1 MIIIIGKTASGKD
14 TVVKMLCEQHIC
26 KKIITYTTR
35 PMREN
40 EIDGIT
46 YHFISDE
53 EFKQKI
59 NEGFFAEYKSYQ
71 SEFGEWF
78 YGTSEESILNSDDN
92 SIIILTP
99 QGYKDI
105 LSKYPNLNYKSIY
118 LYASNRTIRKRLIE
132 RGDNKDEAAR
142 RVRHDNNDFRGIYK
156 IVDKVICNNYNKWLE
171 KVIKKIMWVTNKK

>member
-14 TVVKMLCEQHIC
+14 TIVKELYLNHSF
-26 KKIITYTTR
+26 KKIVTYTTR

-46 YHFISDE
+46 YHYISDE

-59 NEGFFAEYKSYQ
+59 DEDFFAEYKSYQ

-78 YGTSEESILNSDDN
+78 YGTSEDSIINSDSK

-118 LYASNRTIRKRLIE
+118 LYASNRTIRERLIQ
-132 RGDNKDEAAR
+132 RGDDEAEAR
-142 RVRHDNNDFRGIYK
+142 RRVKHDKKDFRGIEK
-156 IVDKVICNNYNKWLE
+156 IVDNVICNNKDRSFE
-171 KVIKKIMWVTNKK
+171 KVIKNILEVITK

>member
-40 EIDGIT
+40 EVDGIT

-132 RGDNKDEAAR
+132 RGDNKDEAVR
-142 RVRHDNNDFRGIYK
+142 RVRHDNKDFRGIYK
-156 IVDKVICNNYNKWLE
+156 IVDKVICNNYNKLLE
-171 KVIKKIMWVTNKK
+171 KVIKKVLEVINE

>member
-14 TVVKMLCEQHIC
+14 TIVKELYLNYSF
-26 KKIITYTTR
+26 KKIVTYTTR

-40 EIDGIT
+40 EVDGIT
-46 YHFISDE
+46 YHYISNE
-53 EFKQKI
+53 EFKRKI
-59 NEGFFAEYKSYQ
+59 DEGFFVEYKSYH

-78 YGTSEESILNSDDN
+78 YGTSKESILNSDDK

-118 LYASNRTIRKRLIE
+118 LYASNRTIRERLIQ
-132 RGDNKDEAAR
+132 RGDDEAEARR
-142 RVRHDNNDFRGIYK
+142 RVRHDKKDFRGIEK
-156 IVDKVICNNYNKWLE
+156 IVDKVICNNYDKPLE
-171 KVIKKIMWVTNKK
+171 KVIKKVLKVINEK

>member
-14 TVVKMLCEQHIC
+14 TIVKELCQNHNF
-26 KKIITYTTR
+26 KKIVTYTTR

-40 EIDGIT
+40 EINGIT
-46 YHFISDE
+46 YHFISDVD
-53 EFKQKI
+53 FKQKI
-59 NEGFFAEYKSYQ
+59 NEGFFTEYKSYQ

-78 YGTSEESILNSDDN
+78 YGTSEESIINSDSK

-118 LYASNRTIRKRLIE
+118 LYASNRTIRERLIQ
-132 RGDNKDEAAR
+132 RGDDEAEAIR
-142 RVRHDNNDFRGIYK
+142 RVKHDKKDFRGIEK
-156 IVDKVICNNYNKWLE
+156 IVDNVICNNKDRPFE
-171 KVIKKIMWVTNKK
+171 KVIKNILEVITK

>member
-14 TVVKMLCEQHIC
+14 TIVKELCLNHNF
-26 KKIITYTTR
+26 KKIVTYTTR

-40 EIDGIT
+40 EIDGTT
-46 YHFISDE
+46 YHYISNE
-53 EFKQKI
+53 EFKKKI
-59 NEGFFAEYKSYQ
+59 NEGFFVEYKSYQ

-78 YGTSEESILNSDDN
+78 YGTSEESIINSDSK

-118 LYASNRTIRKRLIE
+118 LYASNRTIRERLIQ
-132 RGDNKDEAAR
+132 RGDDEAEAKR
-142 RVRHDNNDFRGIYK
+142 RVRHDKKDFRGIYK
-156 IVDKVICNNYNKWLE
+156 IVDKVICNNQNKQFE
-171 KVIKKIMWVTNKK
+171 KVIKEILDVIKE